1 MRGGVRVRQ
10 LAWGETTAHMK
21 KRASPCVQ
29 SVPLGFRARATIG
42 FGKGL
47 GIAPCTQSMALGLGP

>member
-1 MRGGVRVRQ
+1 VRQ